1 MFSVIFDLSVSL
13 VFTFLYRLKHLNDHS
28 PFVVSIFWSC
38 SHFSF
43 LYIHLP
49 AEDIWSCT
57 LGCSRVLA
65 VPSPLPVCSE
75 WLLTPHYIFITP
87 IWYWWF
93 ETSLHWKVTKGLLH
107 SSWQLLPIYPER
119 GKIPIIGPVAPFQ
132 HFLSEN
138 CHSSLRVFFI
148 PLLSISSLLEWN
160 FATYLSLLYQQLN
173 TCCPAVPSLLQHSA
187 EEWETV
193 PSPWSP
199 AMKCFSS
206 VPVLARKVLQKP
218 CCVFFTVPFWPARV
232 FCMAGYCHV
241 ALKFCIKPRQKP
253 EDHNGVK
260 QVRREGRQKTHGR
273 NAAVTGTSWHSF
285 WRQLCYSVC
294 WTQNQSTAG
303 SGPEFTFPA
312 VPRAHSHK
320 EKNRVCRCAQPPVK
334 ALAARLGL
342 CRCPALD
349 QWQLLAASLRGAALL
364 RLTDQAW
371 GQRSGFCPAGEP
383 PKPLL

>member
-1 MFSVIFDLSVSL
+1 MGNLSPLCPAERLCPAPLCRGLKQFNLQFKKTRNSFYLFVPPVIIFSLILFSVIFNLSVSL
-13 VFTFLYRLKHLNDHS
+13 VFTFLYRLKHLNDHR

-49 AEDIWSCT
+49 GEDIWSCT

-75 WLLTPHYIFITP
+75 WPLTPHYIFITP

-93 ETSLHWKVTKGLLH
+93 ETSLHWKVTKALLH

-138 CHSSLRVFFI
+138 CHSSLRVFSI

-173 TCCPAVPSLLQHSA
+173 TCCPAVPSLLQHST

-273 NAAVTGTSWHSF
+273 NAAVTWYQLAFILEAVMLRCVLNTKSEHSRQWAWIYLPCSSQGTLP
-285 WRQLCYSVC
+285 Q
-294 WTQNQSTAG
+294 G
-303 SGPEFTFPA
+303 
-312 VPRAHSHK
+312 K
-320 EKNRVCRCAQPPVK
+320 EQ
-334 ALAARLGL
+334 GL
-342 CRCPALD
+342 
-349 QWQLLAASLRGAALL
+349 
-364 RLTDQAW
+364 
-371 GQRSGFCPAGEP
+371 
-383 PKPLL
+383 